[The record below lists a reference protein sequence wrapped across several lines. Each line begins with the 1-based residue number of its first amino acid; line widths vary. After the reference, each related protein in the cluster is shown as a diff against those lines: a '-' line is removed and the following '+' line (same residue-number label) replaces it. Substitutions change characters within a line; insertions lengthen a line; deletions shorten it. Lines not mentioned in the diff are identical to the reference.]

1 MDKVISEIQARHDF
15 AMAANE
21 QFGLW
26 NPERVME
33 AHKDR
38 HTLLTKIEQ
47 LEAENSTLAFKLGN
61 LEQTES
67 DNRERIKQLEAVRD
81 AAEKFIDSGMDIDRV
96 DDIKAA
102 LAAVENGEV
111 L

>member
-47 LEAENSTLAFKLGN
+47 RDT
-61 LEQTES
+61 
-67 DNRERIKQLEAVRD
+67 RIKQLEAVRG
-81 AAEKFIDSGMDIDRV
+81 AAKKTVSQAISECEQLQTEIP
-96 DDIKAA
+96 DDIVELEAA